1 MPQNLWAFPLATRGE
16 TMYKVLT
23 VAGSDS
29 GGGAGIQTDLKTFAA
44 LGVYGTSVI
53 TALTAQN
60 TQGVHGI
67 HAVPPE
73 FIACQLE
80 AVLSD
85 IPVHAAKTGMLGDAD
100 VISIV
105 ANILTKYRITNLVVD
120 PVMIAQS
127 GHRLLPEH
135 AVDALR
141 DKLLPLA
148 MVATPNLPEAEI
160 LLGREILSVA
170 EMVAAA
176 REIRRLGPRHVLI
189 KGGHLRGTEMVDV
202 FFDGKDVHLLSER
215 KLDTINTHGTGCTY
229 AAAIAAYLAKG
240 STPLD
245 AFSRAKK
252 FITNAISHGIC
263 VGSGY
268 GPTNPMGAL
277 FNELELGRVSRE
289 LTRALS
295 LLQKTKQVVN
305 LIAAGRTNLFCSP
318 EGAGSL
324 AEIIS
329 YPTPLLICHR
339 QIGAVGEPIY
349 DGRLFPAE
357 YLLAAHKQ
365 NHRIRAMI
373 NLRHS
378 PEIASAINAISWQA
392 VTLNTPFSALASV
405 PEVLI
410 LEDTPDKE
418 PQLILFAETVEE
430 VAEKTA
436 ALARSFCGC

>member
-1 MPQNLWAFPLATRGE
+1 
-16 TMYKVLT
+16 MYKVLT

-44 LGVYGTSVI
+44 LNVYGTSVI

-60 TQGVHGI
+60 TKGVHGI

-105 ANILTKYRITNLVVD
+105 GSVLTKYRIANLVVD

-127 GHRLLPEH
+127 GHRLLPED
-135 AVDALR
+135 AVATLR

-148 MVATPNLPEAEI
+148 MIATPNLPEAEI
-160 LLGREILSVA
+160 LLGREIHSVA
-170 EMVAAA
+170 EMITAA

-189 KGGHLRGTEMVDV
+189 KGGHLPGSEMVDV
-202 FFDGKDVHLLSER
+202 FFDGRDVHTLSVN

-229 AAAIAAYLAKG
+229 AAAITAYLAKG
-240 STPLD
+240 LTPLD
-245 AFSRAKK
+245 AFSKAKK
-252 FITNAISHGIC
+252 FITSAIGHGIC

-277 FNELELGRVSRE
+277 IKELELGRASRALAE
-289 LTRALS
+289 ALS
-295 LLQKTKQVVN
+295 LLKKTKPTAN
-305 LIAAGRTNLFCSP
+305 LIATGRTNLFYCP
-318 EGAGSL
+318 EGTQSL
-324 AEIIS
+324 AGIVS
-329 YPTPLLICHR
+329 YPAPLLICHR
-339 QIGAVGEPIY
+339 QISAVGEPTF
-349 DGRLFPAE
+349 DNGLFPAE
-357 YLLAAHKQ
+357 YLLTAHKKDY
-365 NHRIRAMI
+365 RIRAMI
-373 NLRHS
+373 NLRYT
-378 PEIASAINAISWQA
+378 PEIASAAGALGYQT
-392 VTLNTPFSALASV
+392 VTLNTPFSVLATV

-410 LEDTPDKE
+410 LKDTPDQE
-418 PQLILFAETVEE
+418 PQVILFAKT
-430 VAEKTA
+430 VAEAARKTT